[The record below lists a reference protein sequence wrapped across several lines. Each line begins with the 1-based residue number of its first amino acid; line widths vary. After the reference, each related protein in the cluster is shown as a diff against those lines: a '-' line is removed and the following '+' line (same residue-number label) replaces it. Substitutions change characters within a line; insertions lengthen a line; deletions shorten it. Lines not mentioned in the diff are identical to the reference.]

1 MKMSN
6 DVIKKIDNVEEQFIG
21 LAPAHMKYTAEKG
34 YVIQCLSANDYLKGV
49 AEKNPASLLQSVKN
63 VASIGLSLSPA
74 EKLAYLVPR
83 KGKVCLDVSYVGFC
97 RLATNSGSIEWI
109 QAELYYSN
117 GVSVPYMSLMASLH
131 WRSEEN
137 FEERIV
143 SPRLQVAIILQP

>member
-1 MKMSN
+1 
-6 DVIKKIDNVEEQFIG
+6 
-21 LAPAHMKYTAEKG
+21 
-34 YVIQCLSANDYLKGV
+34 LSANDYLKSI

-83 KGKVCLDVSYVGFC
+83 KGKVCLDVSYVGLC

-117 GVSVPYMSLMASLH
+117 DKFTNTGIGERPVHEFDGFATIEQRGDFRGMQRKFTGFETDQRRISQRNQDHGLQTSGR
-131 WRSEEN
+131 WRK
-137 FEERIV
+137 R
-143 SPRLQVAIILQP
+143 A